1 MRSPTGLRATRVAAC
16 AVALAVLA
24 AGCGA
29 DGVEPDLWASEVCR
43 VLKPWSEKIASL
55 TRDTQAEMSRAVS
68 ADQAKSSIVELLRGA
83 EDASERA
90 RQGVAAAGVP
100 AVDDGK
106 RIAAEFR
113 AALRAAR
120 DAYGSARGRVAALS
134 TRSPDAFYDR
144 VADAMRALS
153 TDYDDGAL
161 GTSDLESEE
170 LQRAFDEAPDC
181 R

>member
-1 MRSPTGLRATRVAAC
+1 MRSSTGCRTAVC
-16 AVALAVLA
+16 AVALAVLV

-29 DGVEPDLWASEVCR
+29 DGVEPDRWAAEVCR
-43 VLKPWSEKIASL
+43 VLKPWSETIASL

-68 ADQAKSSIVELLRGA
+68 AERAKSSIVELLRGA
-83 EDASERA
+83 EKASEQA
-90 RQGVAAAGVP
+90 RQGVADANVP
-100 AVDDGK
+100 AVDDGE

-120 DAYGSARGRVAALS
+120 DAYGSARRRVAALS
-134 TRSPDAFYDR
+134 TRSPEDFYDG
-144 VADAMRALS
+144 VVEAMRTLS

-161 GTSDLESEE
+161 DTSDLESEE
-170 LQRAFDEAPDC
+170 LQRAFDEAPEC

>member
-1 MRSPTGLRATRVAAC
+1 MRSSTGRRAVAC
-16 AVALAVLA
+16 ALALAVLA
-24 AGCGA
+24 AACGA
-29 DGVEPDLWASEVCR
+29 DGVEPDRWATQVCR
-43 VLKPWSEKIASL
+43 ALKPWSEKIASL

-68 ADQAKSSIVELLRGA
+68 AEQAKTSIVELLRGA
-83 EDASERA
+83 EKASEQA
-90 RQGVAAAGVP
+90 RQGLAAAGVP

-106 RIAAEFR
+106 QIAAEFR

-120 DAYGSARGRVAALS
+120 DAYGSARRRVSALS

-144 VADAMRALS
+144 VVETMRALS

-161 GTSDLESEE
+161 DTSDLESEE

>member
-1 MRSPTGLRATRVAAC
+1 MRSSPPRSTRVAAC
-16 AVALAVLA
+16 AVALAMLA
-24 AGCGA
+24 VGCGA
-29 DGVEPDLWASEVCR
+29 DGVEPDRWAGQVCR
-43 VLKPWSEKIASL
+43 VLKPWSETIANL
-55 TRDTQAEMSRAVS
+55 TRDTQTEMTRAVS
-68 ADQAKSSIVELLRGA
+68 AEQAKSSIVELLRGA

-100 AVDDGK
+100 AVDDGE

-120 DAYGSARGRVAALS
+120 DAYGSARRRVSALS
-134 TRSPDAFYDR
+134 TRSPDTFYDR
-144 VADAMRALS
+144 VVEAMRALS

-161 GTSDLESEE
+161 DTGDLESED